1 MRAYKRPAKTLPRVA
16 GHHRNWLDAFK
27 GKGRPSTHFDY
38 AGPLT
43 EFCLMG
49 NVALRAGKK
58 LDYDS
63 KAMKILNVPEA
74 NKFIRPHYREG
85 RTL

>member
-1 MRAYKRPAKTLPRVA
+1 MRAYKRPAKTLPRCA
-16 GHHRNWLDAFK
+16 SHHRNWLDACK
-27 GKGRPSTHFDY
+27 GQGRASTHFDY

-58 LDYDS
+58 LDFDW
-63 KAMKILNVPEA
+63 KGMKVTNAPEA
-74 NKFIRPHYREG
+74 NAFIQPGYREG
-85 RTL
+85 RTI